1 MTTSTMMTT
10 IQWHYGM
17 NGISTKKM
25 NGIHTW
31 EMMIGIHTRKKAYRC
46 WLINLLHRF
55 RRVNLLCHLSKG
67 ATFDSITFLCGL
79 QMFLDLLHRL
89 LRRVSLLHHLSQRA
103 TSDSIT
109 FLYSLQRIPT
119 P

>member
-1 MTTSTMMTT
+1 
-10 IQWHYGM
+10 
-17 NGISTKKM
+17 
-25 NGIHTW
+25 
-31 EMMIGIHTRKKAYRC
+31 MIRIHTRKKAYRC

-79 QMFLDLLHRL
+79 QMFVNLLHRL